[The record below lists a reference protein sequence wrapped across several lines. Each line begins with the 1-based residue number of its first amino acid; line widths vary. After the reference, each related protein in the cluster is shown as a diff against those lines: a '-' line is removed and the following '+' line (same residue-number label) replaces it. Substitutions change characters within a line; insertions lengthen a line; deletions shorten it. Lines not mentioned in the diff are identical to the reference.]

1 MMSFIVWRA
10 LSSAAYNIKMSHSAV
25 IINEKINA
33 ARASDMNDRS
43 KKETL
48 GFLRA
53 VMQRCGDNI

>member
-33 ARASDMNDRS
+33 ARASVMNDRS
-43 KKETL
+43 KKGNAWLFKSCHATVW
-48 GFLRA
+48 R
-53 VMQRCGDNI
+53 